1 MIQLPVPRRILAR
14 MLRFHVTSPYVLLW
28 RTIEV
33 AVMDDL
39 AARHGLSLQTYVDLD
54 VGCGNGVL
62 GHALIRDIGVGMD
75 LDRSGVGWARRHKP
89 AYHALL
95 CASATAIPLR
105 ASTQRFVFSNSVI
118 EHIPDGEAALDE
130 VARVVAPGGYLLLS
144 TVSEQ
149 FPALMLGNAQPP
161 AATRAALD
169 RSYAH
174 QRYYS
179 AAALEAGLAARG
191 LRLLESAYY
200 IDARQARWCHRL
212 RTWEQRQPRL
222 GLARRLHQLRRAPLG
237 LALLPGLRPLYA
249 PDQAGAG
256 LAILAQARQA

>member
-1 MIQLPVPRRILAR
+1 MIHQPPLQRLLLR

-33 AVMDDL
+33 AVLNDL
-39 AARHGLSLQTYVDLD
+39 AARHGLDLQARVDLD

-62 GHALIRDIGVGMD
+62 GQALIRDIDVGID
-75 LDRSGVGWARRHKP
+75 LDRAGVAWARRHKL
-89 AYHALL
+89 AYRALL

-105 ASTQRFVFSNSVI
+105 TSSRRFVFSNSVI

-130 VARVVAPGGYLLLS
+130 IARVVRPGGYLLLS

-149 FPALMLGNAQPP
+149 FPALMLGDPHP
-161 AATRAALD
+161 APDTRAALD

-179 AAALEAGLAARG
+179 AASLGAALAARG

-200 IDARQARWCHRL
+200 VDARQARWCHRL
-212 RTWEQRQPRL
+212 RAWQQHQPGD
-222 GLARRLHQLRRAPLG
+222 GLRRRLHQLRRVPIG
-237 LALLPGLRPLYA
+237 LALLPGLHPLRA
-249 PDQAGAG
+249 PDEAGAG
-256 LAILAQARQA
+256 LAIIAQKQ

>member
-1 MIQLPVPRRILAR
+1 MINQPLPPRLLLR

-33 AVMDDL
+33 AVMNNL
-39 AARHGLSLQTYVDLD
+39 AARHGLDLQTHVDLD
-54 VGCGNGVL
+54 VGSGNGVL

-75 LDRSGVGWARRHKP
+75 VERGGVVWARRHKP
-89 AYHALL
+89 AYRSLL
-95 CASATAIPLR
+95 CASATNIPLC
-105 ASTQRFVFSNSVI
+105 AGSQRFVFSNSVI
-118 EHIPDGEAALDE
+118 EHIPDGEGALDE

-149 FPALMLGNAQPP
+149 FPALMLSDPQPP

-179 AAALEAGLAARG
+179 AASLKAELAARG

-200 IDARQARWCHRL
+200 VDARQARWCHRL
-212 RTWEQRQPRL
+212 RIWEQRQPRI
-222 GLARRLHQLRRAPLG
+222 GLARRVHQLRRTPIG
-237 LALLPGLRPLYA
+237 LALLPGLRPLFA

-256 LAILAQARQA
+256 LAILARKE

>member
-1 MIQLPVPRRILAR
+1 

-33 AVMDDL
+33 TVMNDL
-39 AARHGLSLQTYVDLD
+39 AARHGLHLQAHVDLD

-62 GHALIRDIGVGMD
+62 GQALIRDIGIGID
-75 LDRSGVGWARRHKP
+75 LDRAGVRWARRHKP

-95 CASATAIPLR
+95 CASATTIPLS
-105 ASTQRFVFSNSVI
+105 AGSQRFVLSNSVI

-149 FPALMLGNAQPP
+149 FPALMLADPHPP
-161 AATRAALD
+161 AAARATLD
-169 RSYAH
+169 GSYNH
-174 QRYYS
+174 HRYYS
-179 AAALEAGLAARG
+179 AASLGAGLARRS

-200 IDARQARWCHRL
+200 VDARQARWCHRL
-212 RTWEQRQPRL
+212 RAWQQRQPRE
-222 GLARRLHQLRRAPLG
+222 GLARRLHQLRRMPIG
-237 LALLPGLRPLYA
+237 LALLLALRPLRA

-256 LAILAQARQA
+256 LAILAQKA

>member
-1 MIQLPVPRRILAR
+1 MIQQPVPLRILAR

-33 AVMDDL
+33 AVMNDL
-39 AARHGLSLQTYVDLD
+39 AARHGLTLQAHVDLD

-62 GHALIRDIGVGMD
+62 GQALIRDIGLGID
-75 LDRSGVGWARRHKP
+75 LDRAGVGWARRHKP

-95 CASATAIPLR
+95 CASATAIPLGGG
-105 ASTQRFVFSNSVI
+105 SQRFVLSNSVI

-130 VARVVAPGGYLLLS
+130 IARVVAPGGYLLLS

-149 FPALMLGNAQPP
+149 FPALMLADPHPP
-161 AATRAALD
+161 TAARAALD
-169 RSYAH
+169 SSYAH

-179 AAALEAGLAARG
+179 AASLGAGLARRG
-191 LRLLESAYY
+191 LRLLESSYY
-200 IDARQARWCHRL
+200 VDARQARWCHRL
-212 RTWEQRQPRL
+212 RAWQQRQPSE

-237 LALLPGLRPLYA
+237 IALLPGLQPLHA
-249 PDQAGAG
+249 PDHAGAG
-256 LAILAQARQA
+256 LAILAQKE

>member
-1 MIQLPVPRRILAR
+1 MINRPLPPRVLLR

-33 AVMDDL
+33 AVMNDL
-39 AARHGLSLQTYVDLD
+39 AARHGLDLQAHVDLD

-62 GHALIRDIGVGMD
+62 GHALIREIGIGMD
-75 LDRSGVGWARRHKP
+75 VERAGVRWARRHKA
-89 AYHALL
+89 AYHSLL
-95 CASATAIPLR
+95 CASATAIPLPVG
-105 ASTQRFVFSNSVI
+105 SQGFIFSNSVI
-118 EHIPDGEAALDE
+118 EHIADGKAALDE
-130 VARVVAPGGYLLLS
+130 VARVVAPGGYVLLS

-149 FPALMLGNAQPP
+149 FPALMLSDPQPP
-161 AATRAALD
+161 AATRDALD

-179 AAALEAGLAARG
+179 AASLKAELAARG

-200 IDARQARWCHRL
+200 IDARQARWCHLL
-212 RTWEQRQPRL
+212 RTWEQRQPRE
-222 GLARRLHQLRRAPLG
+222 GLARRLHQLRRAPIG

-256 LAILAQARQA
+256 LAILAWKE

>member
-1 MIQLPVPRRILAR
+1 MIDQPLPPRVLLR
-14 MLRFHVTSPYVLLW
+14 MLRFHVTSPYILLW

-33 AVMDDL
+33 AVMNDL
-39 AARHGLSLQTYVDLD
+39 ATRHGLDLQAHVDLD

-75 LDRSGVGWARRHKP
+75 LDRAGVGWARRHKL

-95 CASATAIPLR
+95 CASATAVPLSAGSR
-105 ASTQRFVFSNSVI
+105 QFVFSNSVI

-130 VARVVAPGGYLLLS
+130 VTRVVAPGGYLLLS

-149 FPALMLGNAQPP
+149 FPALMLDDPQPP
-161 AATRAALD
+161 SATRAALD
-169 RSYAH
+169 SSYAH
-174 QRYYS
+174 HRYYS
-179 AAALEAGLAARG
+179 AASLGAGLAARG

-212 RTWEQRQPRL
+212 RTWEQGQPRE
-222 GLARRLHQLRRAPLG
+222 GLRRRLHQLRRAPIG
-237 LALLPGLRPLYA
+237 LALVPGLRPLHA
-249 PDQAGAG
+249 PDQSGAG
-256 LAILAQARQA
+256 LAILARKE